1 MEEKIAIRI
10 GLVGVDSSHAE
21 DFLRHFNRE
30 ARHRDMQVTRIWGGD
45 ENRTA
50 ELLAHGPALHA
61 ADSLEALLAEVDAV
75 IVGDRH
81 GDLHL
86 PHALPAIAAGKPVF
100 IDKPLTCRLDD
111 AIALV
116 DAAERAGTP
125 LLSASALRWHDDVV
139 ILKAR
144 LAYLDGP
151 VEIAAHGTWTPDS
164 EHGGAIYY
172 AIHVVELA
180 QELAGTDWRGLRREP
195 GEATRLRY
203 DSARAS
209 VTLAFRPPDAHGA
222 AFGVSVRSPQLRCE
236 RPILL
241 SDDYMAPVVDRIAAM
256 LRSGRGMSRETLL
269 APMRM
274 MEEIEGLLG

>member
-30 ARHRDMQVTRIWGGD
+30 ARHRDMQVTAIWGGD

-50 ELLAHGPALHA
+50 ELFAIAPALHA
-61 ADSLEALLAEVDAV
+61 ANSLEALLDKVDAV

-86 PHALPAIAAGKPVF
+86 PHALPALAAGRPVF
-100 IDKPLTCRLDD
+100 IDKPLTCRVED

-116 DAAERAGTP
+116 DAAEAAGTP

-151 VEIAAHGTWTPDS
+151 IALSAHGTWTPNS
-164 EHGGAIYY
+164 EYGGAIYY
-172 AIHVVELA
+172 AIHVLEVA
-180 QELAGTDWRGLRREP
+180 QELIGTEWRDLRREP
-195 GEATRLRY
+195 GDAPLFRY
-203 DSARAS
+203 DSGRAS
-209 VTLAFRPPDAHGA
+209 VTLAFHPPDAGGA
-222 AFGVSVRSPQLRCE
+222 AFGVSVRAPQLSCD
-236 RPILL
+236 RPLVL
-241 SDDYMAPVVDRIAAM
+241 SDEYMAPVVDRIAAM
-256 LRSGRGMSRETLL
+256 LRTGQGMRRETLL
-269 APMRM
+269 APVRM
-274 MEEIEGLLG
+274 MAEIEALLE